1 MGGDPLR
8 ALSGAADVGPMR
20 PAYRVRQFR
29 AHLRAR
35 VTAEERAAAHAVL
48 PPRAA
53 AVFDA
58 MPVADQR
65 HAIDVLHRLR
75 ATGQTDPDLLA
86 AALLHDAGKGRR
98 IRLSHRVATVLV
110 EAVAPSRLAGLG
122 SPDPASWRYPFYLQS
137 HHEALSAEA
146 ALDAGCGPRV
156 AAFIA
161 GTAEPRD
168 AQLAAALRA
177 ADAAS

>member
-1 MGGDPLR
+1 
-8 ALSGAADVGPMR
+8 MR
-20 PAYRVRQFR
+20 PGYRVRQFR

-35 VTAEERAAAHAVL
+35 VSPDERAAAHAAL
-48 PPRAA
+48 PPGGATA
-53 AVFDA
+53 FDA

-65 HAIDVLHRLR
+65 HAVDVWTRLR
-75 ATGQTDPDLLA
+75 AAGHTDADLLA

-98 IRLSHRVATVLV
+98 IRLWHRVTTVLV
-110 EAVAPSRLAGLG
+110 EAVAPSRLEGLG
-122 SPDPASWRYPFYLQS
+122 SPDPGSWRYPFHLQR
-137 HHEALSAEA
+137 HHEALSARA

-161 GTAEPRD
+161 GTADEPD
-168 AQLAAALRA
+168 AQLAAALQA

>member
-1 MGGDPLR
+1 
-8 ALSGAADVGPMR
+8 MR
-20 PAYRVRQFR
+20 PGYRVRQFR
-29 AHLRAR
+29 DHLLAR
-35 VTAEERAAAHAVL
+35 VGPEERAAAHAAL
-48 PPRAA
+48 PPGAA
-53 AVFDA
+53 ALFDA

-65 HAIDVLHRLR
+65 HAIDVWSRLR
-75 ATGQTDPDLLA
+75 SAGEADPDLMA

-98 IRLSHRVATVLV
+98 IRLWHRVVAVLL
-110 EAVAPSRLAGLG
+110 ETVAPARLDQLG
-122 SPDPASWRYPFYLQS
+122 SPDRGSWRYPFYLHR
-137 HHEALSAEA
+137 HHEALSARA

-161 GTAEPRD
+161 GTVEDPD

>member
-1 MGGDPLR
+1 
-8 ALSGAADVGPMR
+8 
-20 PAYRVRQFR
+20 
-29 AHLRAR
+29 
-35 VTAEERAAAHAVL
+35 
-48 PPRAA
+48 
-53 AVFDA
+53 

-65 HAIDVLHRLR
+65 HALDVLSRLR
-75 ATGQTDPDLLA
+75 SAGETDPDLLA

-98 IRLSHRVATVLV
+98 IRLWHRVASVLV
-110 EAVAPSRLAGLG
+110 EAIVPGRLERLG
-122 SPDPASWRYPFYLQS
+122 SPDPGSWRYPFYLQR
-137 HHEALSAEA
+137 HHEALSARA

-161 GTAEPRD
+161 GTVEDPD

>member
-1 MGGDPLR
+1 
-8 ALSGAADVGPMR
+8 MR

-29 AHLRAR
+29 DHLVAR
-35 VTAEERAAAHAVL
+35 VSADERAAA
-48 PPRAA
+48 RAA
-53 AVFDA
+53 LPSGAGPLFDA

-65 HAIDVLHRLR
+65 HALDVWGRLR
-75 ATGQTDPDLLA
+75 AAGQTDPDLLA

-98 IRLSHRVATVLV
+98 IRLWHRVTTVLV
-110 EAVAPSRLAGLG
+110 EALAPSRLEGLG
-122 SPDPASWRYPFYLQS
+122 SADPRSWRHPFYLQL
-137 HHEALSAEA
+137 HHEALSAQA
-146 ALDAGCGPRV
+146 ARDAGCGPRV

-161 GTAEPRD
+161 GTVDERD